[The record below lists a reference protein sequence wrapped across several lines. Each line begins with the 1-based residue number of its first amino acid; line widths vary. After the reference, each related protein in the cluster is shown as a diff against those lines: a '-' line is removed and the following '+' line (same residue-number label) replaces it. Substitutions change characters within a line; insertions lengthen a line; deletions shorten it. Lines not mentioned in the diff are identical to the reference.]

1 MSALLYQE
9 LGIFDCVV
17 LKHIKDDSFL
27 IHFANDN
34 WFRSLFPDNHV
45 GDEVVLNDTPY
56 YLVDFLYDAKEFW
69 RLNSNGRINSGIWSE
84 QTGRKVLRLE
94 AAAISK
100 DEEHFLV
107 LFNLENEYNKR
118 QNTLQIARE
127 LLISNDKVLE
137 QHEVIRER
145 IEALAVQRETQGNV
159 SLPVKEVIESAEF
172 GVAIIDHDLQLV
184 EQNPALFRLFEMLP
198 GDVGRPA
205 ALLLELCQRQ
215 FPEFQRILETRS
227 RWSGEL
233 YWMKPPSL
241 SRWMQLT
248 VSPVESETEGHYWLL
263 LVTDISREKYLQQ
276 SNEKL
281 TYFDVL
287 TNLPNR
293 QYYWQCLENA
303 IEVGQSFF
311 AMQLDIKQ
319 LKSVNEVF
327 GFTVGDILLKELAER
342 LRQLV
347 SPNDVLARIGG
358 NEFAVIL
365 RETQQEKCEQIARKM
380 ISDIC
385 APYYV
390 MEQQYKCSVGVRI
403 GVSHFPYDSV
413 VAEELMKYAD
423 LASFSIKQG
432 GKSAVQFYSRELKES
447 SLRRMELEAALRDA
461 IDNGEFELFLQPI
474 LDLDTG
480 KISQAEAL
488 IRWRRPGIGLIF
500 PDEFIPIAE
509 KSGLIIAIGKWV
521 IQEASRLLAV
531 LHQQDQFIKLSL
543 NLSPSQVSDRSLL
556 GFIQR
561 HIEANHVDPTYL
573 ELELTENVLV
583 NDFERINH
591 FLSEVRKMGVSVAI
605 DDFGTG
611 YSSLSYL
618 PKLPIDFIKIDRSFI
633 GELIDSD
640 SNRAI
645 VLAILAMANSLK
657 LGVIAE
663 GVEVESQKA
672 FLREHHCQ
680 SAQGYLFSR
689 PVPFD
694 EFCKLLR
701 G

>member
-34 WFRSLFPDNHV
+34 WFNTLFPGMHV
-45 GDEVVLNDTPY
+45 GDEIVLDDTPY

-69 RLNSNGRINSGIWSE
+69 GLNSQGRINSGIWSE
-84 QTGRKVLRLE
+84 QVGRKVLRLE

-100 DEEHFLV
+100 KDENFLV

-118 QNTLQIARE
+118 QSTLQIARE

-145 IEALAVQRETQGNV
+145 IEALAVQQNNRSSIN
-159 SLPVKEVIESAEF
+159 LPVTEVIQGAEF
-172 GVAIIDHDLQLV
+172 GVAIISHEYQPI
-184 EQNPALFRLFEMLP
+184 EQNPALFKLFEMQV
-198 GDVGRPA
+198 GDGGQPA
-205 ALLLELCQRQ
+205 ALLMDLCGRQ
-215 FPEFQRILETRS
+215 FPEFQRILDTRS

-248 VSPVESETEGHYWLL
+248 VCPIESEIDGLYWLL
-263 LVTDISREKYLQQ
+263 LVTDVSREKYLQQ

-303 IEVGQSFF
+303 IDGGQSFF
-311 AMQLDIKQ
+311 AMQLDIRQ
-319 LKSVNEVF
+319 LKTINEVF
-327 GFTVGDILLKELAER
+327 GFAVGDTVLKELAER
-342 LRQLV
+342 LRQLI

-365 RETQQEKCEQIARKM
+365 REAPHQNCEQIARRM
-380 ISDIC
+380 VSDIC

-390 MEQQYKCSVGVRI
+390 MEEQYKCSVGVSI

-413 VAEELMKYAD
+413 IAEELMKYAD
-423 LASFSIKQG
+423 LASFTAKQS
-432 GKSAVQFYSRELKES
+432 GKNVVQFYSRELKDS

-461 IDNGEFELFLQPI
+461 IENGEFELFLQPI
-474 LDLDTG
+474 LDLSTG
-480 KISQAEAL
+480 KVSQAEAL
-488 IRWRRPGIGLIF
+488 IRWRRPDVGLVF

-509 KSGLIIAIGKWV
+509 KTGLIIAIGKWV
-521 IQEASRLLAV
+521 IQEASRLLSQ
-531 LHQQDQFIKLSL
+531 LHENGQYIKLSV
-543 NLSPSQVSDRSLL
+543 NLSPAQVSDRSLL
-556 GFIQR
+556 HFIKE
-561 HIEANHVDPTYL
+561 HIETNEVDPTYL
-573 ELELTENVLV
+573 ELELTEGVLV

-591 FLSEVRKMGVSVAI
+591 FLSEVRKLGVSVAI

-618 PKLPIDFIKIDRSFI
+618 PKLPIDFLKIDRSFI
-633 GELIDSD
+633 GELIDSE
-640 SNRAI
+640 SNKAI
-645 VLAILAMANSLK
+645 VLAILAMAESLK

-672 FLREHHCQ
+672 FLSKHRCQ

-694 EFCKLLR
+694 EFCKLL
-701 G
+701 